1 MPLCQVRGNTTTIT
15 AQGQTR
21 ISNGNQSF
29 SANLNSLIVS
39 KITDII
45 PTTKLDIDEI
55 EIPNHCVLADPN
67 YMCPEE
73 IDILLGNEIFFDC
86 IRSGKICSGK
96 GKIKFQETVFGYV
109 ANGGFEANQQVHSYC
124 GLNQHASSIERSVEK
139 FWQIEQVESA
149 QPILSKE
156 TELCEEHFKKER
168 KLRQLNQRLSNNTMV
183 QELHRDFM
191 QEYEEL
197 GHMEIVVEKTPP
209 DDCYY
214 LLHHRVYRPDK
225 TTTKLCVVFNASAPT
240 STGKLLNDLLLK
252 GDVIED
258 IFDIMIRFRKHKF

>member
-1 MPLCQVRGNTTTIT
+1 
-15 AQGQTR
+15 
-21 ISNGNQSF
+21 
-29 SANLNSLIVS
+29 
-39 KITDII
+39 
-45 PTTKLDIDEI
+45 
-55 EIPNHCVLADPN
+55 
-67 YMCPEE
+67 MCPEE

-156 TELCEEHFKKER
+156 TELCEEHFKATHKREKNGRYVVQMPLKEEIGFLGESR
-168 KLRQLNQRLSNNTMV
+168 SLAERRLRQLNQRLSNNTMM
-183 QELHRDFM
+183 QELYRDFM
-191 QEYEEL
+191 QEYEKL
-197 GHMEIVVEKTPP
+197 GHMERVVEKTP

-214 LLHHRVYRPDK
+214 LPHHGVYRPDK
-225 TTTKLCVVFNASAPT
+225 ATTKLRIVFNASAPT
-240 STGKLLNDLLLK
+240 STGKSLNDLLLK

-258 IFDIMIRFRKHKF
+258 IFDIMTQFRKHKFAFTADVKKNV